1 MKLHETRKEQGVE
14 MANREHAKGAR
25 EWPIGGAG
33 QPGPVAILGGPFAQ
47 VRARSTLTPM
57 RVFWKIFKDLRPA
70 GLV

>member
-33 QPGPVAILGGPFAQ
+33 QPGPVAILGGPFFTGSGSVFSAP
-47 VRARSTLTPM
+47 V
-57 RVFWKIFKDLRPA
+57 RVF
-70 GLV
+70 G